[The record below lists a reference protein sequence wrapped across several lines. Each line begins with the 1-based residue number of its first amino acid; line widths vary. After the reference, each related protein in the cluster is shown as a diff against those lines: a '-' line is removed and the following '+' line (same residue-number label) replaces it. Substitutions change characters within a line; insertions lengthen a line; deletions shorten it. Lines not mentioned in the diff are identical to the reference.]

1 MVSPE
6 ISVPLKLTS
15 PQENRVRID
24 LHCHSIRS
32 RDSILTLGMIVARA
46 LERELD
52 GVAIT
57 DHDRLVSRME
67 LKRYTG
73 SILLIPGV
81 EISSADGHLLAFGL
95 DESPRKSLSLIE
107 TLDFIKDHG
116 GIPVLSH
123 PFRVGNGVGQG
134 DIEGLPHVMF
144 EGMNGRSWNRY
155 NERASALG
163 RKLGRSMTG
172 GSDAHDPSE
181 VGRAWTVFPGDV
193 QDIGDVLEALHKEA
207 VEPGGEGLTFPK
219 LMYSKFKGTIRW
231 TNHYLGRKPAGW
243 NRDEL
248 PGNGEARYG
257 NIARTDGKGRWGIAK
272 GNAGGDH
279 GNVKGD
285 GSSDP
290 GKLKGDGKGDGDIAR
305 RREGTQ

>member
-6 ISVPLKLTS
+6 TRTPLKRTS
-15 PQENRVRID
+15 HQENRVRID

-32 RDSILTLGMIVARA
+32 RDSILTLRMIVARA

-52 GVAIT
+52 GIAIT
-57 DHDRLVSRME
+57 DHDRLVSRKE
-67 LKRYTG
+67 LKRYAG
-73 SILLIPGV
+73 SILLIPGI

-95 DESPRKSLSLIE
+95 DESPRKSLPLIE
-107 TLDFIKDHG
+107 TLEFIKDHG

-144 EGMNGRSWNRY
+144 EGMNGRSWTRY

-181 VGRAWTVFPGDV
+181 VGKAWTVFPGDV

-207 VEPGGEGLTFPK
+207 VEPEGEGLTFSK
-219 LMYSKFKGTIRW
+219 LAYSKFKGTIRW
-231 TNHYLGRKPAGW
+231 TNHYLGRKPAGGKG
-243 NRDEL
+243 DQTH
-248 PGNGEARYG
+248 GNGG
-257 NIARTDGKGRWGIAK
+257 SG
-272 GNAGGDH
+272 GGD
-279 GNVKGD
+279 N
-285 GSSDP
+285 
-290 GKLKGDGKGDGDIAR
+290 GKEHENGDGDIAKGDSGGEVGIAKGDGNGDGDNGKG
-305 RREGTQ
+305 REGTT